1 MYTILSTLRATLSS
15 TGYDS
20 REVRSIVLL
29 LLEEVASMNRT
40 EALLAYSDSLAP
52 HTPERG
58 ALSRPL
64 SIQEKEQ
71 WEAIIEGLKK
81 GCPVQQVLGYEWFC
95 GRQFRVTPDVLIPR
109 PETAELVDWILS
121 TPLPTPTTPH
131 LLDIGTGSGCIA
143 ISLAAALPE
152 AQVVGLDISDAA
164 LSVATDNAKRLEIE
178 NVSWC
183 LEDILR
189 CASQHQN
196 PLPAGHKV
204 DLIVSNPPYIRDSE
218 RNEMSAR
225 VLDHEPHTALFV
237 TDSDPLI
244 FYRAVAEVG
253 NDILNSG
260 GWIYFELNAA
270 LSKETVTLMQQM
282 GYIDIELR
290 RDIADR
296 ERMLRCRKR

>member
-58 ALSRPL
+58 AFSRPL

-121 TPLPTPTTPH
+121 TPLPTPMTRWV
-131 LLDIGTGSGCIA
+131 IC
-143 ISLAAALPE
+143 
-152 AQVVGLDISDAA
+152 
-164 LSVATDNAKRLEIE
+164 
-178 NVSWC
+178 
-183 LEDILR
+183 
-189 CASQHQN
+189 
-196 PLPAGHKV
+196 
-204 DLIVSNPPYIRDSE
+204 
-218 RNEMSAR
+218 
-225 VLDHEPHTALFV
+225 
-237 TDSDPLI
+237 
-244 FYRAVAEVG
+244 
-253 NDILNSG
+253 
-260 GWIYFELNAA
+260 
-270 LSKETVTLMQQM
+270 
-282 GYIDIELR
+282 
-290 RDIADR
+290 
-296 ERMLRCRKR
+296 